1 MRNTFVLSS
10 LLALGLGMASAQ
22 TDTTTPADPATTP
35 APATTAPAT
44 TAAPAATPA
53 AQVVQFTD
61 VPAGHWAK
69 DAVDLIV
76 QRGLIQ
82 GFPDGTFRGNESLT
96 RYQAALVFY
105 RLLQSGQLSNS
116 SLSSTDLATI
126 TAGMQEVSTELAA
139 ISTRVTDL
147 EALTTEQQARITALE
162 GRIDALG
169 TPAANAAGT
178 DTAALTARID
188 ALEAA
193 IRNIPAGPAGA
204 TGPAGPAGAAA
215 DTAALA
221 ARIAALE
228 ARATTAD
235 TSTGTVTTTPS
246 TTTPV
251 TPPTTVVIGNTD
263 TVVDAVRS
271 TNLYAG
277 VSVGAQNTQSGD
289 PCYLLNSSGRA
300 VNFCL
305 SGGAMVGANNV
316 IGPVGVRLS
325 ADYVPG
331 KNGFNADIN
340 ATYSLNNG
348 SNITPYVGA
357 GLGLTSSRTRLSAT
371 TNASDIYANA
381 LAGVDFRVTDSITAF
396 VEADGRYY
404 LSNKGAGTGLAS
416 TATDAR
422 GFGGSIKTG
431 LKFFF

>member
-1 MRNTFVLSS
+1 MRNTFILSS

-22 TDTTTPADPATTP
+22 TDTA
-35 APATTAPAT
+35 APATPAAPATATPAT
-44 TAAPAATPA
+44 TAAP

-116 SLSSTDLATI
+116 SLSATDLATI

-169 TPAANAAGT
+169 TPAANAAGA
-178 DTAALTARID
+178 DTTALTARID

-193 IRNIPAGPAGA
+193 IRNIPAGPAGPAGA

-228 ARATTAD
+228 ARATT
-235 TSTGTVTTTPS
+235 TGSTTGTVTTTPS
-246 TTTPV
+246 TTTPA

-277 VSVGAQNTQSGD
+277 VSVGAQNTQGND

-316 IGPVGVRLS
+316 IGPVGVRL
-325 ADYVPG
+325 AAEYVPG

-357 GLGLTSSRTRLSAT
+357 GLGLTSSRTRANANAS
-371 TNASDIYANA
+371 ASDIYANA

-404 LSNKGAGTGLAS
+404 LSNKGAGTGLAG
-416 TATDAR
+416 TAATDR
-422 GFGGSIKTG
+422 GFGGTIKTG

>member
-1 MRNTFVLSS
+1 MRNTFILSS

-22 TDTTTPADPATTP
+22 TDTA
-35 APATTAPAT
+35 APATAAPAAPAT
-44 TAAPAATPA
+44 TAAPATAA

-116 SLSSTDLATI
+116 SLSATDLATI

-162 GRIDALG
+162 GRIEALG
-169 TPAANAAGT
+169 TPAANAAGA
-178 DTAALTARID
+178 DTTALTARID

-228 ARATTAD
+228 VRATTTTTGD
-235 TSTGTVTTTPS
+235 TSTGTVTTTPV
-246 TTTPV
+246 TP
-251 TPPTTVVIGNTD
+251 PPTTVVIGNTD

-277 VSVGAQNTQSGD
+277 VSLGAQNTQGTD

-325 ADYVPG
+325 AEHVPG

-357 GLGLTSSRTRLSAT
+357 GLGLTSSRTRASAT
-371 TNASDIYANA
+371 TSASDVYANA

-396 VEADGRYY
+396 VEADARYY
-404 LSNKGAGTGLAS
+404 LSNKGAGTGLA
-416 TATDAR
+416 ANDAR
-422 GFGGSIKTG
+422 GFGGTIKTG